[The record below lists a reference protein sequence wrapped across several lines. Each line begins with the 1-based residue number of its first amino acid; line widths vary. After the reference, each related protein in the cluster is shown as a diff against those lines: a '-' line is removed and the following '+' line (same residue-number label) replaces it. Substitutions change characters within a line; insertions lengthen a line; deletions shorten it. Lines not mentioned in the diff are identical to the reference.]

1 MSAGSVDDVQD
12 VQLDVHDVWK
22 TPEHVSAGGQ
32 LQKPGEMLQ
41 QDYSSLETPIHSST
55 LAY

>member
-22 TPEHVSAGGQ
+22 TPEHGSAGGQ